1 VGLEVVLKLALCEH
15 HRVEQLLDLRVTRL
29 GLGQH
34 LTDVIHRLLD
44 R

>member
-1 VGLEVVLKLALCEH
+1 VAKLAPREH

-34 LTDVIHRLLD
+34 LAEVVNRSLD
-44 R
+44 W